1 MIVNTNISSLNAQR
15 NLYGTQNA
23 MQKSLEKLSSGYR
36 INKAADDAAGLAITE
51 KMTGQVNGLNQAIR
65 NAQSAISLIQTAE
78 GALSESHSILQRMRE
93 LATQAASD
101 TNTNDDRAKIQAEI
115 DQLAEELSRI
125 SNTTEFNTQNLLA
138 GGLRNT
144 YHIGANSGQNVTMNI
159 NAMDATTLNVTRDVK
174 VAKMGDTNPAGI
186 SKVEADLGVVNKLAD
201 GKYQVKVDVIEAG
214 QVSTSASDGVT
225 VGSGF
230 ATGELTAD
238 TNLTFTYSVDGTP
251 ATVSGTTDLAAM
263 GSLDSATA
271 DATIV
276 INIDGTDY
284 TLTEGTQFDTGDSAS
299 DLLTAIQTAIGEN
312 GTAELVDNK
321 LVITSAST
329 GSTSSVSVTINDGTD
344 SGDADIIAA
353 ALGIT
358 SGVSDTGDDQPG
370 WVVTDAE
377 GTTIGTYGVSES
389 FDINGL
395 TVDLSAIGGTLTEG
409 VTVDLVGSMED
420 SVTVQ
425 LFSVDDSTGDPVA
438 TAVGDK
444 VTVNQAKG
452 GDYTIGNSEIGQLV
466 VNFAVNGA
474 QAGATDIEIS
484 TNKSSSALTGNGQVL
499 KDAVAAGG
507 IDVSTQV
514 AADKAITV
522 INDALTKVSE
532 ERSKLGAMQNRLD
545 HTINNLQAAA
555 ENLTSARST
564 IKDVDMAA
572 EMSEF
577 TKNQILSQAGV
588 AMLAQANQVP
598 QAVLKL
604 LG

>member
-174 VAKMGDTNPAGI
+174 VAKMGDNGAGI

-263 GSLDSATA
+263 GILDNTTA

-276 INIDGTDY
+276 ITIDGTNY
-284 TLTEGTQFDTGDSAS
+284 TLTEGTQFDTGASAS

-329 GSTSSVSVTINDGTD
+329 GSTSSVSVTIKDGTD
-344 SGDADIIAA
+344 TGDATIIAE
-353 ALGIT
+353 ALGIASGT
-358 SGVSDTGDDQPG
+358 SATGDDQPG

-377 GTTIGTYGVSES
+377 GT
-389 FDINGL
+389 
-395 TVDLSAIGGTLTEG
+395 
-409 VTVDLVGSMED
+409 
-420 SVTVQ
+420 
-425 LFSVDDSTGDPVA
+425 
-438 TAVGDK
+438 
-444 VTVNQAKG
+444 
-452 GDYTIGNSEIGQLV
+452 
-466 VNFAVNGA
+466 
-474 QAGATDIEIS
+474 
-484 TNKSSSALTGNGQVL
+484 
-499 KDAVAAGG
+499 
-507 IDVSTQV
+507 
-514 AADKAITV
+514 
-522 INDALTKVSE
+522 
-532 ERSKLGAMQNRLD
+532 
-545 HTINNLQAAA
+545 
-555 ENLTSARST
+555 
-564 IKDVDMAA
+564 
-572 EMSEF
+572 
-577 TKNQILSQAGV
+577 
-588 AMLAQANQVP
+588 
-598 QAVLKL
+598 
-604 LG
+604 

>member
-1 MIVNTNISSLNAQR
+1 
-15 NLYGTQNA
+15 
-23 MQKSLEKLSSGYR
+23 
-36 INKAADDAAGLAITE
+36 
-51 KMTGQVNGLNQAIR
+51 
-65 NAQSAISLIQTAE
+65 
-78 GALSESHSILQRMRE
+78 
-93 LATQAASD
+93 
-101 TNTNDDRAKIQAEI
+101 
-115 DQLAEELSRI
+115 
-125 SNTTEFNTQNLLA
+125 
-138 GGLRNT
+138 
-144 YHIGANSGQNVTMNI
+144 
-159 NAMDATTLNVTRDVK
+159 
-174 VAKMGDTNPAGI
+174 
-186 SKVEADLGVVNKLAD
+186 
-201 GKYQVKVDVIEAG
+201 
-214 QVSTSASDGVT
+214 
-225 VGSGF
+225 
-230 ATGELTAD
+230 
-238 TNLTFTYSVDGTP
+238 
-251 ATVSGTTDLAAM
+251 
-263 GSLDSATA
+263 
-271 DATIV
+271 
-276 INIDGTDY
+276 
-284 TLTEGTQFDTGDSAS
+284 
-299 DLLTAIQTAIGEN
+299 
-312 GTAELVDNK
+312 
-321 LVITSAST
+321 
-329 GSTSSVSVTINDGTD
+329 
-344 SGDADIIAA
+344 
-353 ALGIT
+353 
-358 SGVSDTGDDQPG
+358 
-370 WVVTDAE
+370 VTDAK
-377 GTTIGTYGVSES
+377 GTTIGIYGESES
-389 FDINGL
+389 FNINGL
-395 TVDLSAIGGTLTEG
+395 TVDLSKISAIEGTLTEG

>member
-159 NAMDATTLNVTRDVK
+159 NAMDATTLKVTRDVK

-263 GSLDSATA
+263 GSLDNTTA

-344 SGDADIIAA
+344 SGDAAIIAA
-353 ALGIT
+353 ALGIA
-358 SGVSDTGDDQPG
+358 SAVSDTGDDQPG

-588 AMLAQANQVP
+588 AMLAQANMVP

>member
-174 VAKMGDTNPAGI
+174 VAKMGDNGAGI

-201 GKYQVKVDVIEAG
+201 GKYQVQVKVDFI
-214 QVSTSASDGVT
+214 VSTSASDGVT

-238 TNLTFTYSVDGTP
+238 TNLTFTYSVVDGTP
-251 ATVSGTTDLAAM
+251 ATVTGTTNLAAM
-263 GSLDSATA
+263 GSLTA
-271 DATIV
+271 DNKDATIV
-276 INIDGTDY
+276 INIDGTNY
-284 TLTEGTQFDTGDSAS
+284 TLTEGIQFDTGDSAD

-312 GTAELVDNK
+312 GTAELVDNN
-321 LVITSAST
+321 LVITSATT
-329 GSTSSVSVTINDGTD
+329 GSTSSVSVTIDGGTD
-344 SGDADIIAA
+344 SGDATIIAE
-353 ALGIT
+353 ALGIA
-358 SGVSDTGDDQPG
+358 SGTIATGDDQHG

-377 GTTIGTYGVSES
+377 GTIIGTYGVSDD

-395 TVDLSAIGGTLTEG
+395 TVQLGEIGGTLTEG
-409 VTVDLVGSMED
+409 VTVDLVGSMGD

-484 TNKSSSALTGNGQVL
+484 TNKSSSAFTANGQVL

-514 AADKAITV
+514 AADRAITV